1 MFDLDKWQEIF
12 ASLSRNKLRTF
23 LTAIGVSW
31 GIFMLVIMM
40 AAGNGLESGAK
51 QEFKGRATNSV
62 SMWTQRT
69 TMPYRGLNEGR
80 WFSMT
85 NEDYYALEDLLPEA
99 NLISPRNQLGG
110 YKGGNNVKRG
120 LESGAF
126 QVNGDYPQIQH
137 IEGIQIEMGRF
148 LNMRDIDER
157 RKVAIIGLR
166 VQELLFDEDESP
178 LGEYIDINDISFQV
192 VGVFSTKSSG
202 ERAEN
207 ETQRIHVPFSTFQRA
222 FNYGNRVGWFSFTS
236 QDHIPASIVEEKAKQ
251 ILKARHKVHPKDP
264 RAFGSW
270 NTEEGFKEMNQ
281 VFFGIDFISWVVAI
295 LTLFAG
301 AIGISNIML
310 VIIKER
316 TKEIGVRRAIGAKPY
331 QIVSQ
336 IMLESVFLTFIAGYC
351 GLMGGI
357 GLVELIAWIMNNFNV
372 DSGIFMPPYV
382 DVKLSVIS
390 LGTLILAGLLAG
402 LIPSSRAIRIR
413 PVEALR
419 AD

>member
-12 ASLSRNKLRTF
+12 MSLSRNKRRTF

-31 GIFMLVIMM
+31 GIFMLVVMM
-40 AAGNGLESGAK
+40 AAGNGLERGAK
-51 QEFKGRATNSV
+51 QEFQGRATNSV

-69 TMPYRGLNEGR
+69 TMPYRGLNQGR
-80 WFSMT
+80 GFSM
-85 NEDYYALEDLLPEA
+85 NNDDYFALKDLLPEA

-110 YKGGNNVKRG
+110 YRGGNNVKRG
-120 LESGAF
+120 VQTGAF
-126 QVNGDYPQIQH
+126 QIMGDYPQIQD
-137 IEGIQIEMGRF
+137 IEGVKIDQGRF
-148 LNMRDIDER
+148 LNMRDIEQK
-157 RKVAIIGLR
+157 RKVAVIGVR
-166 VQELLFDEDESP
+166 VHELLFDEDEDP
-178 LGEYIDINDISFQV
+178 LGQYIEINDIGFQV
-192 VGVFSTKSSG
+192 VGVFSTKASG

-207 ETQRIHVPFSTFQRA
+207 ETQRIHIPFSTFQNA
-222 FNYGNRVGWFSFTS
+222 FNYGNRVGWFSMTS
-236 QDHIPASIVEEKAKQ
+236 QDHIPASVVEEKAKQ

-301 AIGISNIML
+301 AVGISNIML

-331 QIVSQ
+331 QIVGQ
-336 IMLESVFLTFIAGYC
+336 ILMESIFLTFMAGYF

-357 GLVELIAWIMNNFNV
+357 GLVEGVAWAMNNFNL
-372 DSGIFMPPYV
+372 DTGIFMPPYV

-402 LIPSSRAIRIR
+402 LIPASRAVSIR